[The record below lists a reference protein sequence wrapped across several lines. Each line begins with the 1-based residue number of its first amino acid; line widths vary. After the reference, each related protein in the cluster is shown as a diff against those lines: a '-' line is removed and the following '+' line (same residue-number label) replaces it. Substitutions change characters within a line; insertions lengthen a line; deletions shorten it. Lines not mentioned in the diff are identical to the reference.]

1 MPAVRQFSANAKGTH
16 VITGAFGGFGLET
29 AKWLVEHGARHL
41 VMIGRTGP
49 VGAEAQAAL
58 REFAAKGVKVLA
70 ASCDVSDRE
79 ALERLFASIRS
90 TMPPVAGVM
99 HAAMVLDDGILA
111 NLDADR
117 FHRVL
122 APKVAG
128 ADHLDQLV
136 RGEKL
141 DYFVLFSS
149 VTTLIGNPGQG
160 NYVAANGYM
169 EGLARRR
176 RQKGLPAL
184 AVGWGP
190 ILDVGVVAR
199 NQRLQ
204 SSLQKLSGASGLR
217 ARDALAL
224 LGQALA
230 LEPQVADAVMTI
242 APAESSFGA
251 DRLPVLRSP
260 TYEAYVSASRRFA
273 KGESERVDLR
283 ALAANEGVEAARR
296 KVVEIVS
303 TQLAHVLHLRAE
315 DISPIRPLGEIGLDS
330 LMGLE
335 LVMSLEESL
344 GIKIPLAGTSGAL
357 SVTAIAN
364 EIVAH
369 LGLERDNPGAVAAA
383 MAELHHEELEAPQL
397 EMLKDVI
404 VEEAGAR
411 KRLLS

>member
-1 MPAVRQFSANAKGTH
+1 MPAVGTFRANAKGTH
-16 VITGAFGGFGLET
+16 VISGAFGGFGLET
-29 AKWLVEHGARHL
+29 AKWLIDNGARHL
-41 VMIGRTGP
+41 VMIGRSGP
-49 VGAEAQAAL
+49 VSAEAQAAL
-58 REFAAKGVKVLA
+58 REFAGRGVKVLA
-70 ASCDVSDRE
+70 ASCDVADRA
-79 ALERLFASIRS
+79 ALEELFGSIRS
-90 TMPPVAGVM
+90 TMPPIAGVM

-117 FHRVL
+117 FNRVL

-128 ADHLDQLV
+128 ADHLDHLV

-149 VTTLIGNPGQG
+149 VTTLIGNPGQA
-160 NYVAANGYM
+160 NYVAANAYM

-224 LGQALA
+224 LGQALV
-230 LEPQVADAVMTI
+230 LGSHVPDAVMTI
-242 APAESSFGA
+242 SPADSSFAA

-260 TYEAYVSASRRFA
+260 TYESYVNANQRA
-273 KGESERVDLR
+273 KGEGERVDLR
-283 ALAANEGVEAARR
+283 ALAAEEGVDAAHR
-296 KVVEIVS
+296 KVAEIVS
-303 TQLAHVLHLRAE
+303 AQLAHVLHLRTE

-330 LMGLE
+330 LMALE
-335 LVMSLEESL
+335 LVMSLEEQL
-344 GIKIPLAGTSGAL
+344 GIRMPLGGASGAL

-369 LGLERDNPGAVAAA
+369 LGLERVTAGTTAAA
-383 MAELHHEELEAPQL
+383 MVELHHEGLEAPQL
-397 EMLKDVI
+397 EKLRDVV
-404 VEEAGAR
+404 VEEAQAR